1 MKRSTLIAGGVALA
15 LVLAAGGGYAY
26 SLANARSTVGVAS
39 VAVEAL
45 SVTVSASGTVDAA
58 TQQGVHPATSGS
70 LAGVTVKDGDQVAK
84 GDTLATLDDRPL
96 KLAVTQAESSLAAAK
111 AALTAARAQ
120 QKLVEDK
127 YSIRLE
133 KQAAAEAITA
143 AEQTVTTARSI
154 LTHAKRELAAATITA
169 PFAGV
174 VTVPDTTQPGGG
186 VNPATALMTVVD
198 TSSVEFVAAVDESDI
213 AAVAVDQPVSIV
225 LDSAPDTPFA
235 GKVTSVRTTSITTA
249 TGGIAFPVR
258 IAFDPGEAR
267 VFLGMSGSADLT
279 VQSIPDALTVPI
291 ESVITAGTDRHVFV
305 IGTDGVAHATTVTIG
320 AQTDTR
326 AQVLTGL
333 KAGDQVVTTGAT
345 TLTDGQRVEVAG

>member
-15 LVLAAGGGYAY
+15 LVLAGGGGYAY
-26 SLANARSTVGVAS
+26 SLANGRTTVGVAQA
-39 VAVEAL
+39 AVEAL

-58 TQQGVHPATSGS
+58 TWQGIRPAT
-70 LAGVTVKDGDQVAK
+70 AGTVASVTVRDGDQVAK

-96 KLAVTQAESSLAAAK
+96 KLAVTQAESSLTAAK

-127 YSIRLE
+127 YSIKLE
-133 KQAAAEAITA
+133 KQAAREAVTS
-143 AEQTVTTARSI
+143 AEQAVATARDV
-154 LTHAKRELAAATITA
+154 LAQAKRDLAAATLTA

-174 VTVPDTTQPGGG
+174 ITVPDSTEPGTG
-186 VNPATALMTVVD
+186 VSPAASLMTLVD

-213 AAVAVDQPVSIV
+213 AAVAVDQPASIV
-225 LDSAPDTPFA
+225 LDSAPDTPFT
-235 GKVTSVRTTSITTA
+235 GTVTSVRTTPITTA

-345 TLTDGQRVEVAG
+345 TLTDGQRVEVAS